1 VETCL
6 HFHQLLL
13 LEAVE
18 EETKIM
24 MLSLVLQVVVQ
35 EVIILQVQEVQE
47 GQVILPQLVLLKV
60 IQVAQEAV
68 AVFQLV
74 QPTEQVEAVEAQ

>member
-1 VETCL
+1 M
-6 HFHQLLL
+6 
-13 LEAVE
+13 

-24 MLSLVLQVVVQ
+24 MRLQVLQVVVQ

-60 IQVAQEAV
+60 TQVAQEVV